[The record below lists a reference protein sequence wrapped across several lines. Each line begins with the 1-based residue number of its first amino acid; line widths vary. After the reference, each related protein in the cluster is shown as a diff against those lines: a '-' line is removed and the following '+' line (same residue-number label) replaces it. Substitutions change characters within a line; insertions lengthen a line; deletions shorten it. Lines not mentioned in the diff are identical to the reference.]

1 MSSQARIELQGVSVE
16 YSLLTVAEQNL
27 KRKVLTGLGRKRRG
41 DVETLSALDSVSL
54 LLRPGTRLGV
64 IGPNGAGKSTLLRV
78 MAGALP
84 PTRGRVLLEGK
95 VFSLLGGAGA
105 GLDYGLSGYEN
116 VIMSGLLL
124 GESAA
129 AMKERAAEIADFSG
143 LGDRLSNPISTYSS
157 GMLARLRFSILTSL
171 RPQILVMDEGVATAD
186 KAFTEKA
193 TARLREF
200 RDSAE
205 ILVMSAHGSTVQDWA
220 DTVLWMDHGRI
231 VALGDAET
239 VTSRYLEWAGSHGA
253 GLGAD
258 APRPEPFAAPLVGT
272 AVQPAR
278 PLFLIGNPRTG
289 STLLSTVLLQHPA
302 VHMHGEVFH
311 PEESERQATHAL
323 RNRAKSWF
331 DPESDDPLEFLDEWV
346 FGMPQNNMGKP
357 VSVVGVKV
365 FADYV
370 ESDSTE
376 KLFARLRSHY
386 PHGAFIHV
394 QRSNYLDVL
403 ISKEIAARSRRWVD
417 WSHEE
422 ETSVDVAPF
431 SVDVES
437 ARSFFA
443 AMLQTDEFFASHF
456 AGPGYLAV
464 EYEDLVAD
472 LEGVSSSVFS
482 FLGVGECPV
491 QMVTRKQVGVAE
503 RDLVRN
509 LLDLESEYR
518 KFCKRQRKALPRDLS
533 RTNPRPVAP

>member
-1 MSSQARIELQGVSVE
+1 MGAQGRIELQGVTVE
-16 YSLLTVAEQNL
+16 YPLLTVAQQNL
-27 KRKVLTGLGRKRRG
+27 KRKVITGLGRKRRG
-41 DVETLSALDSVSL
+41 TVEKLAALDSVSL

-84 PTRGRVLLEGK
+84 PTRGRVQLDGK

-129 AMKERAAEIADFSG
+129 AMKERAGEIAEFSG
-143 LGDRLSNPISTYSS
+143 LGDRLSNPISSYSS

-193 TARLREF
+193 AKRLRDF

-220 DTVLWMDHGRI
+220 DTALWMDQGRI

-239 VTSRYLEWAGSHGA
+239 VSSRYQEWATSHGA
-253 GLGAD
+253 GLGA
-258 APRPEPFAAPLVGT
+258 ATPRPEPFAAPLLGK

-278 PLFLIGNPRTG
+278 PLFLVGNPRTG
-289 STLLSTVLLQHPA
+289 STLLSTILLQHPQ

-311 PEESERQATHAL
+311 PEETERQTSHAL
-323 RNRAKSWF
+323 RNRAKPWF
-331 DPESDDPLEFLDEWV
+331 DPGNDDPIAFLDEWV
-346 FGMPQNNMGKP
+346 FGMPQNNIGKP
-357 VSVVGVKV
+357 VSIVGVKV
-365 FADYV
+365 FAEYV
-370 ESDSTE
+370 QSLSTE

-394 QRSNYLDVL
+394 RRSNYLDVL

-422 ETSVDVAPF
+422 EMSVDVAPF
-431 SVDVES
+431 SVNVES
-437 ARSFFA
+437 ARSFFT
-443 AMLQTDEFFASHF
+443 AMLKADEFFASHF

-464 EYEDLVAD
+464 EYADLVAD
-472 LEGVSSSVFS
+472 TESVSSGVFS
-482 FLGVGECPV
+482 FLDLQPCPV
-491 QMVTRKQVGVAE
+491 QIVTRKQVGAHE
-503 RDLVRN
+503 RRMVKN
-509 LLDLESEYR
+509 LTELEWTYQDFLR
-518 KFCKRQRKALPRDLS
+518 RRRPRHRHRMLAADKS
-533 RTNPRPVAP
+533 

>member
-16 YSLLTVAEQNL
+16 YSLLTIVEQNL
-27 KRKVLTGLGRKRRG
+27 KRKVMTGLGRKRRG
-41 DVETLSALDSVSL
+41 SMETLAALDSVSL

-129 AMKERAAEIADFSG
+129 AMKDRASEIAEFSG
-143 LGDRLSNPISTYSS
+143 LGDRLSNAISTYSS

-193 TARLREF
+193 TSRLRDF

-205 ILVMSAHGSTVQDWA
+205 ILVMSAHGSTVQEWA
-220 DTVLWMDHGRI
+220 DTALWMDRGRI

-239 VTSRYLEWAGSHGA
+239 VTSRYLEWASSHGS

-258 APRPEPFAAPLVGT
+258 APRPEPFAAPLMGT
-272 AVQPAR
+272 TVQPAR

-331 DPESDDPLEFLDEWV
+331 DPSADDPVEFLDEWV
-346 FGMPQNNMGKP
+346 FGVPQNNVGKP

-370 ESDSTE
+370 ESGSTE

-443 AMLQTDEFFASHF
+443 ALLQADEFFVLHF

-464 EYEDLVAD
+464 EYQDLVGD
-472 LEGVSSSVFS
+472 LEGVSAQVFA
-482 FLGVGECPV
+482 FLGVGEHPV
-491 QMVTRKQVGVAE
+491 TMVTRKQVGAPEVA
-503 RDLVRN
+503 LVRN
-509 LLDLESEYR
+509 LDVLEDEYR
-518 KFCKRQRKALPRDLS
+518 RFCKRHGRPLPVGTT
-533 RTNPRPVAP
+533 RTNPRSVIY